1 MNWENTSRQHWLS
14 VLARMTIQELTD
26 ARSALEMC
34 PPYENVREPQSGL
47 MMAEGRAGGSG
58 GRFNLGQISVSRAAV
73 RLNTGE
79 LGIGYCLGQ
88 NEAQAELIALF
99 DALLQTDRQNEL
111 SAAVIEPAHRKQR
124 AAADL
129 KSRKAASSKVDFFT
143 MVRGDNPDRNLR
155 K

>member
-1 MNWENTSRQHWLS
+1 MNPENAARRHWLS
-14 VLARMTIQELTD
+14 VLARMTTQELTH
-26 ARSALEMC
+26 ARSALETC
-34 PPYENVREPQSGL
+34 PSHENVREPQSGL

-73 RLNTGE
+73 RLDTGE

-88 NEAQAELIALF
+88 DEDKAALIALF
-99 DALLQTDRQNEL
+99 DALLQTERQSEL
-111 SAAVIEPAHRKQR
+111 SASVIGPAHRKQQ
-124 AAADL
+124 ADAKL